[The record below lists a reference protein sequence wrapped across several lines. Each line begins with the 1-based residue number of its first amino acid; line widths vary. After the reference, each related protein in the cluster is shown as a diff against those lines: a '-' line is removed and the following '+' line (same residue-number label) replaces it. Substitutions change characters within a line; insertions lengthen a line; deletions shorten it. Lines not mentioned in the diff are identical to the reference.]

1 MGNVREAGRPFRDA
15 RPSDCLVTHD
25 RRGGPLEIAV
35 EASNTALSCSS
46 SFAYSFVIALRSRLI
61 SACISENRST
71 MISTR

>member
-46 SFAYSFVIALRSRLI
+46 RFAHSFVIALCSRSR
-61 SACISENRST
+61 CISENRWT
-71 MISTR
+71 TTLTRW